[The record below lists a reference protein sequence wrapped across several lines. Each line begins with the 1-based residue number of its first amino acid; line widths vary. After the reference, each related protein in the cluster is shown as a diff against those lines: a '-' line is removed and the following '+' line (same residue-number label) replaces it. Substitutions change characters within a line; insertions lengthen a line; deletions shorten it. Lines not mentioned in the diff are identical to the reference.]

1 MAKGKQVRISKESL
15 DAANRARKRLNLPE
29 SCEGGVINGIIQ
41 SHADE
46 YGSSEGEGDD
56 ESDDSKSKPA
66 PADSSDDSED
76 SGHPFDNLMG
86 AS

>member
-1 MAKGKQVRISKESL
+1 MAKGKQVRISAESL
-15 DAANRARKRLNLPE
+15 AAANRARKRLNLPE
-29 SCEGGVINGIIQ
+29 NCESGVINGIIQ

-46 YGSSEGEGDD
+46 YGSSEGGNDD
-56 ESDDSKSKPA
+56 DLDDSKAEPSP
-66 PADSSDDSED
+66 PDSSGASDD